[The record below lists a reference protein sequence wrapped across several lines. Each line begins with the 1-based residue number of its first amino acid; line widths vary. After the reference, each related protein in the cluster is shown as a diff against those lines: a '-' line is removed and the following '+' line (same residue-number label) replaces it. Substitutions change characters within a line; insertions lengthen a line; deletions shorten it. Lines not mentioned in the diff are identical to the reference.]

1 MLSVMHRYWKI
12 LLSCFFLT
20 ALCTASYADGAVT
33 DLKVV
38 EGANT
43 VKIEIVSNGPVQHRA
58 KSITQPGR
66 AIVIDVFPAKLG
78 SGVKALYTV
87 NKGLV
92 SNVRVKQYTDNTVR
106 VTVEAVS
113 LPEYQIVTSS
123 GSTGLTVAVST
134 STMAEGKAT
143 TAPVEVAAAPKQPA
157 PKAHTTKTPQAQPA
171 QEPEEPVKVLTN
183 RDVKAEKNAASG
195 LPNSP
200 AFQGQG
206 ESTSALR
213 FRAKPRPVH
222 HSKMVSLDF
231 VNADLVYVIKV
242 LAKEMNRNVYVGPGV
257 EGSVTVTLKS
267 VPVEGALALILKMQ
281 ENEFDYKVVE
291 PNTIIVAPKEK
302 LGTIP
307 DDILQKGPIGGA
319 NANQVPKDAIRQE
332 VLLEKAPAAKVISF
346 LESQYKHVKFTP
358 HPTMNG
364 FYVLGSRKD
373 VLQIKSEIGNLDR
386 VPDPPAKPEREFIRI
401 NYADMNEAKSLLAT
415 LVPDVQ
421 YNVDAYHNTL
431 ILEGSPSAIEQVKEL
446 LDQIDRPKDM
456 VMIDVKVVDLGETGS
471 KALGVT
477 WGSTSGPGTL
487 ATTFTEGTYGQSIQ
501 RTAATGPGGATGL
514 SLDPVTILT
523 ASEVGIPIQAFA
535 RTPLAITSNLQFL
548 ITQGEAKIMASP
560 RVGTIAGKPALIH
573 IGDKFPIV
581 YFDPRAGQFQVQYVD
596 IGIKLDVKVDIKGDG
611 NIEADLNPEVSTL
624 VGLVN
629 NQYPRTTV
637 RRIQTVMRIKDGDT
651 IVLGGL
657 ITEQDVSSVQKIP
670 LLGDLPI
677 IGAMFR
683 NVSQNKSRNEVVL
696 MVTPHIMR

>member
-20 ALCTASYADGAVT
+20 ALCTAGYADGAVT

-66 AIVIDVFPAKLG
+66 AVIIDVFPAKLG
-78 SGVKALYTV
+78 SNVKALYAV

-113 LPEYQIVTSS
+113 LPEYHVVTSS
-123 GSTGLTVAVST
+123 DYKSLTVAVST

-143 TAPVEVAAAPKQPA
+143 TAPVAVAETPKQPA
-157 PKAHTTKTPQAQPA
+157 PKAHVKTPAQP

-183 RDVKAEKNAASG
+183 RDVRAAKSHG
-195 LPNSP
+195 SELLSP
-200 AFQGQG
+200 AFQGKG
-206 ESTSALR
+206 ETLSA
-213 FRAKPRPVH
+213 FRARVKARPVH

-242 LAKEMNRNVYVGPGV
+242 LAKEMNHNVYVGPGV

-307 DDILQKGPIGGA
+307 DDILQKGPVGGG
-319 NANQVPKDAIRQE
+319 NGPQVPKDAIRQE
-332 VLLEKAPAAKVISF
+332 ILLEKAPAAKVISF
-346 LESQYKHVKFTP
+346 LESQYKNVKFTP

-364 FYVLGSRKD
+364 FYVLGARKD
-373 VLQIKSEIGNLDR
+373 VLQIKSEIGTLDR
-386 VPDPPAKPEREFIRI
+386 VPEPPAKPEREFIRI
-401 NYADMNEAKSLLAT
+401 NYADMNEVKSLLAT

-421 YNVDAYHNTL
+421 YNQDTFHNTL

-446 LDQIDRPKDM
+446 LDQLDRPKDM
-456 VMIDVKVVDLGETGS
+456 VMVDVKVVDLGETGS
-471 KALGVT
+471 KTLGVT
-477 WGSTSGPGTL
+477 WGSASGAGTV
-487 ATTFTEGTYGQSIQ
+487 ATTFLEGTVGQGIQ
-501 RTAATGPGGATGL
+501 RVNGQGGPTVIT
-514 SLDPVTILT
+514 LDPTSAL
-523 ASEVGIPIQAFA
+523 APSAVGLGIQAFA
-535 RTPLAITSNLQFL
+535 RSPFAITSNLQFL

-637 RRIQTVMRIKDGDT
+637 RRVQTVMRVKDGDT
-651 IVLGGL
+651 IILGGL
-657 ITEQDVSSVQKIP
+657 ITEQDVSSVQKVP

-677 IGAMFR
+677 IGTMFR
-683 NVSQNKSRNEVVL
+683 NLSQNKSRNEVVL

>member
-20 ALCTASYADGAVT
+20 ALSTAGFADGAVT

-58 KSITQPGR
+58 KSITQPSK
-66 AIVIDVFPAKLG
+66 AVIIDVFPAQLG
-78 SGVKALYTV
+78 PNVKASYAV

-113 LPEYQIVTSS
+113 LPEYQVVTSS
-123 GSTGLTVAVST
+123 GSKGLTVAVST

-143 TAPVEVAAAPKQPA
+143 TAPAPVAEAPKQPA
-157 PKAHTTKTPQAQPA
+157 PKAHTQPTAQS
-171 QEPEEPVKVLTN
+171 EDKEEPVKVLTN
-183 RDVKAEKNAASG
+183 RDVRAAKSESIAQT

-200 AFQGQG
+200 AFQGHG
-206 ESTSALR
+206 ESLSALR
-213 FRAKPRPVH
+213 ARVAPRRTKP

-231 VNADLVYVIKV
+231 VNADLVYVVKV
-242 LAKEMNRNVYVGPGV
+242 LAKEMNRNIYVGPGV

-291 PNTIIVAPKEK
+291 PNTLIVAPKEK

-307 DDILQKGPIGGA
+307 DDILLKGPVGGPA
-319 NANQVPKDAIRQE
+319 VTIKDGIRQE
-332 VLLEKAPAAKVISF
+332 ILLEKAPAAKVISF
-346 LESQYKHVKFTP
+346 LESQYKNVKFTP

-364 FYVLGSRKD
+364 FYVYGTRKD

-386 VPDPPAKPEREFIRI
+386 VPEPPAKPEREFIRI
-401 NYADMNEAKSLLAT
+401 NYADMNEVKSLLAT

-421 YNVDAYHNTL
+421 YNVDAYHSTL

-446 LDQIDRPKDM
+446 LDQLDRPKDM
-456 VMIDVKVVDLGETGS
+456 VMVDVKVVDLGETGA
-471 KALGVT
+471 KQLGVT
-477 WGSTSGPGTL
+477 WGGAAGPGT
-487 ATTFTEGTYGQSIQ
+487 TSVTFTEGAVGQSVT
-501 RTAATGPGGATGL
+501 RVAPTVNGGQTVLG
-514 SLDPVTILT
+514 LDPAVLPAIPSAFGL
-523 ASEVGIPIQAFA
+523 PIQPFA
-535 RTPLAITSNLQFL
+535 RSGLTFSANLQYL

-560 RVGTIAGKPALIH
+560 RIGTIAGKPGLIH

-637 RRIQTVMRIKDGDT
+637 RRVQTVMRIKDGDT

-677 IGAMFR
+677 IGQMFR
-683 NVSQNKSRNEVVL
+683 NMTQNKSRNEVVL